1 MKEMVKIFWD
11 FLKEIKE
18 ISFEKS
24 KYRSDIAKSFKN
36 SQFSSYVKLAKSL
49 QIELFEKL
57 FISDI
62 KNSFIDELSFLMFL
76 SKGFFVNKD
85 YQNSIKVDK
94 IILKRFENDKKI
106 AIRTLYNIASKYYL
120 LQKFDE
126 CEKSLLL
133 AIELLKDKRLFL
145 DDVEVLR
152 VALRTY
158 ILYIAVE
165 IEMDKKD
172 IAVLHKMA
180 KDLILLLSKKR
191 EILRGEDEVK
201 FFLVQ
206 IYVQISSVLM
216 LMDRYDDAIEYCKDG
231 LEIINEKRTY
241 ISDEVAWGIYYN
253 LAFLLWKK
261 QELKEALV
269 FSKKAEE
276 ISKRLRADDIRK
288 ERAKILSYE
297 IKKDMQVVA

>member
-11 FLKEIKE
+11 FLKEN
-18 ISFEKS
+18 SFEKS
-24 KYRSDIAKSFKN
+24 KYRSDIVKSFKN
-36 SQFSSYVKLAKSL
+36 SQFSSYIKLAESL

-62 KNSFIDELSFLMFL
+62 KNGFIDELSFLMFL

-94 IILKRFENDKKI
+94 IILKRFENDKEI
-106 AIRTLYNIASKYYL
+106 AVRTLYNIASKYYL

-126 CEKSLLL
+126 CEKNLLL
-133 AIELLKDKRLFL
+133 AIELLKDKKLFL

-172 IAVLHKMA
+172 MAVLHKMA

-191 EILRGEDEVK
+191 EVLRGEDEVK

-261 QELKEALV
+261 QELEEALV

-288 ERAKILSYE
+288 ERAKTLSYE
-297 IKKDMQVVA
+297 IKKDLQVVA